1 MPHREAFRVRSYE
14 VDPRERL
21 TLRALCGY
29 LQEAAGIHAALRGAS
44 MARLRESGLAWVLH
58 RLRLEVEEF
67 PRQGDLVDVVTW
79 PSRFDRVVADREFE
93 VLDPDG
99 RRLAA
104 ATSRWAVADL
114 RLRRPVRMP
123 EFILAIGG
131 EERAAPITLTRGELP
146 AVFQPAVEKTFTVRR
161 SDLDVVRHVNN
172 TQYVGWLLETVPDE
186 VEAGLRPAALELVFQ
201 REALYGDVVKSEA
214 QPLDGGPQASARGF
228 AHVLRHAGEGHELV
242 RAVSFWV

>member
-14 VDPRERL
+14 VDTRERL

-29 LQEAAGIHAALRGAS
+29 LQEAAGIHAALLGAS
-44 MARLRESGLAWVLH
+44 MARLRESSLAWVLH
-58 RLRLEVEEF
+58 RLRLEVEEY

-93 VLDPDG
+93 VFDQGG

-123 EFILAIGG
+123 EFILQIGG
-131 EERAAPITLTRGELP
+131 EDRKAAVTLTRGELP
-146 AVFQPAVEKTFTVRR
+146 TVSQATTLKTFAVRR

-186 VEAGLRPAALELVFQ
+186 VEAELRPSALELLFQ
-201 REALYGDVVKSEA
+201 REAVYGDTVTSEA
-214 QPLDGGPQASARGF
+214 QGIAGEQGRAF
-228 AHVLRHAGEGHELV
+228 AHVLRHRDAGHELV
-242 RAVSFWV
+242 RGVTFWV

>member
-1 MPHREAFRVRSYE
+1 LPHREAFRVRSYE
-14 VDPRERL
+14 VDTRERL

-29 LQEAAGIHAALRGAS
+29 LQEAAGIHAALLGAS

-58 RLRLEVEEF
+58 RLRLEVDDC

-93 VLDPDG
+93 VFDQAG

-123 EFILAIGG
+123 EFILQIGG
-131 EERAAPITLTRGELP
+131 EERAAAVALTRGELP
-146 AVFQPAVEKTFTVRR
+146 AVSEATTLKTFAVRR

-186 VEAGLRPAALELVFQ
+186 VEAELRPWALELVFQ
-201 REALYGDVVKSEA
+201 REARYGDTVTSEA
-214 QPLDGGPQASARGF
+214 QGVTGEPGRAF
-228 AHVLRHAGEGHELV
+228 AHVLRHGDAGHELV
-242 RAVSFWV
+242 RGVTFWV

>member
-1 MPHREAFRVRSYE
+1 MPHREAFQVRSYE

-29 LQEAAGIHAALRGAS
+29 LQEAAGIHAALLGAS

-58 RLRLEVEEF
+58 RLRLEVDEC
-67 PRQGDLVDVVTW
+67 PRLGDRVEVVTW

-93 VLDPDG
+93 LLDQGG

-123 EFILAIGG
+123 EFILRIGG
-131 EERAAPITLTRGELP
+131 QDRPGSVALTRGELP
-146 AVFQPAVEKTFTVRR
+146 AVPEATVVKTFAVRR

-172 TQYVGWLLETVPDE
+172 TQYVAWLLETVPDQ
-186 VEAGLRPAALELVFQ
+186 VEAELRPAAVELVFQ
-201 REALYGDVVKSEA
+201 HEAVYGDAVTSEA
-214 QPLDGGPQASARGF
+214 QPMATGQGQAF
-228 AHVLRHAGEGHELV
+228 AHLLRHGDAGHELV

>member
-1 MPHREAFRVRSYE
+1 VPHRESFRVRSYE
-14 VDPRERL
+14 VDTRERL
-21 TLRALCGY
+21 TPRALCAY
-29 LQEAAGIHAALRGAS
+29 LQEAAGLHAAALGAS

-58 RLRLEVEEF
+58 RLRVEIDEY
-67 PRQGDLVDVVTW
+67 PRQGEAVEVVTW

-93 VLDPDG
+93 VCDERG

-131 EERAAPITLTRGELP
+131 EDRPAPVALTRGELP
-146 AVFQPAVEKTFTVRR
+146 AVSAPAVGKTFAVRR
-161 SDLDVVRHVNN
+161 SDLDVVHHVNN

-186 VEAGLRPAALELVFQ
+186 VEAGLRPAAVELAFQ
-201 REALYGDVVKSEA
+201 REALYGDVVLSQAER
-214 QPLDGGPQASARGF
+214 LGSVGGHAF
-228 AHVLRHAGEGHELV
+228 AHVLRHGDAGHELV

>member
-1 MPHREAFRVRSYE
+1 VPHREAFLVRSYE
-14 VDPRERL
+14 VDTRERL

-29 LQEAAGIHAALRGAS
+29 LQEAAGIHAALLGAS
-44 MARLRESGLAWVLH
+44 MARLREAGLAWVLH
-58 RLRLEVEEF
+58 RLRLEIEEC
-67 PRQGDLVDVVTW
+67 PRLGDVVEVETW

-93 VLDPDG
+93 VFDGNG

-131 EERAAPITLTRGELP
+131 EERAGAVTLSQGALP
-146 AVFQPAVEKTFTVRR
+146 AVSQAAVEKTFAVRR
-161 SDLDVVRHVNN
+161 SDLDVVGHVNN
-172 TQYVGWLLETVPDE
+172 TQYVGWLLETVPDD
-186 VEAGLRPAALELVFQ
+186 VEAGLRPAALELVFH
-201 REALYGDVVKSEA
+201 REALYGDVVRSEA
-214 QPLDGGPQASARGF
+214 QPIPADENRAF
-228 AHVLRHAGEGHELV
+228 AHVLRHGGEGHELV